1 MTDSS
6 HRTSFETSFSRSRSH
21 FEDAMSTNNTIRT
34 HANQTDQNSP
44 DPQDSTNPQPQ
55 TSDSDSDSDS
65 DQTDLTRAMDNK
77 MRNNGAALDG
87 YIESGVGYSNEVAK
101 MRRRDEK
108 ERLKKLRKEVKQNVE
123 DQIKDNKEDRKQR
136 DEVTTPT
143 AEEGSHDSTEAK
155 KSDSK
160 GSGSSNMDKDRHNHK
175 TVKEKE
181 SQLQK
186 EEAREE
192 EEEEAKEKRKKR
204 GWLKER

>member
-1 MTDSS
+1 
-6 HRTSFETSFSRSRSH
+6 
-21 FEDAMSTNNTIRT
+21 
-34 HANQTDQNSP
+34 
-44 DPQDSTNPQPQ
+44 
-55 TSDSDSDSDS
+55 
-65 DQTDLTRAMDNK
+65 

-108 ERLKKLRKEVKQNVE
+108 DRLKKLRKEVKQNVE

-192 EEEEAKEKRKKR
+192 EEEEAKEKRKKGLAQR
-204 GWLKER
+204 KVSQTPFPMIISDQYQWDLSLLASFWVLRLYAHIYNHSLPFRASVSFSFFFSSNCFYSSHYSPLLTLSTLEG